1 MNWEGWC
8 GPNSLSCF
16 TDEEIEAK
24 AVKWQVQAHTVR
36 RREWQTSDYHS
47 RPPMV
52 CNLWLSAQQEK
63 GLLNNMWV
71 VYVPFIWK
79 QTISR
84 LFQFSEDSITV
95 VAPGPIGSGLDLS
108 PSYLFVELSSFSF
121 IHIWKMDQIIDVFQ
135 QLVKLHKA
143 IREMDL
149 SVKTQSKAQEISC
162 IIIESVFPFSSLP
175 LDLTFF
181 CGALSLWVKWSL
193 PLPLF
198 LPEKIE
204 K

>member
-1 MNWEGWC
+1 M
-8 GPNSLSCF
+8 
-16 TDEEIEAK
+16 K
-24 AVKWQVQAHTVR
+24 A
-36 RREWQTSDYHS
+36 DYFQLES
-47 RPPMV
+47 
-52 CNLWLSAQQEK
+52 
-63 GLLNNMWV
+63 
-71 VYVPFIWK
+71 Y
-79 QTISR
+79 
-84 LFQFSEDSITV
+84 QFSKDSISV

-121 IHIWKMDQIIDVFQ
+121 IHILKIDQIIYVFQ

-181 CGALSLWVKWSL
+181 CRTL
-193 PLPLF
+193 PL
-198 LPEKIE
+198 
-204 K
+204 